1 MLKLKPLGEP
11 QGRSMV
17 QIPIYYFHC
26 AYRFVTRI
34 LAHMLDSLVRVSRR
48 VGWNHFVS
56 LHWLRLYR
64 RYPLGAQASK
74 LSQTPESTVSTVE
87 LTCTPHSAQGFS
99 QQIPEGSPPEFSP
112 HAKPS

>member
-56 LHWLRLYR
+56 FHWLRLYR
-64 RYPLGAQASK
+64 GYRLGDRASK
-74 LSQTPESTVSTVE
+74 LSQSPGSTVGTVE
-87 LTCTPHSAQGFS
+87 LTSKPHSAQGFS
-99 QQIPEGSPPEFSP
+99 QQLPEGSPPEFSP
-112 HAKPS
+112 RAKPS